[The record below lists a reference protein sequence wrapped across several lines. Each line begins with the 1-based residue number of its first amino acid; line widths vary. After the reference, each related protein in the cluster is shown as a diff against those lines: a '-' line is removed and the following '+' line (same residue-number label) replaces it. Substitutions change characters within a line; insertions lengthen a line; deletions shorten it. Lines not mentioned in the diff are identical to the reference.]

1 MRSVVAILKLFAFV
15 LVNIALVPPHTIIYL
30 VHKGR
35 GLHVIPKLYHTLAC
49 AIFQIRISHTGQ
61 PVADRQTL
69 FMSNHISYL
78 DIPLLSTR
86 IPRPHFVA
94 KKDVK
99 DWPVW
104 GFLAKLQQTA
114 FISRNPADAYKE
126 TQSLDAMV
134 RDGKNLVI
142 FAEGTST
149 DGTSVLPF
157 KSSLF
162 KIAFGE
168 HSDDLCVQPVTLRVK
183 AINGVPSNGGDPENL
198 YAWPREL
205 DMELIPHLWRFAK
218 SKGAEIEVI
227 FHNSVKPNAFSDRK
241 TLAKACCE
249 AVCNGLESS

>member
-1 MRSVVAILKLFAFV
+1 MRVLIATLKLFAFLV
-15 LVNIALVPPHTIIYL
+15 VNITLVPVHALIFAL
-30 VHKGR
+30 HKGAGR
-35 GLHVIPKLYHTLAC
+35 HIVPKLYHTLAC
-49 AIFQIRISHTGQ
+49 AVFQIRISHAGE
-61 PVADRQTL
+61 PVKDAQTL
-69 FMSNHISYL
+69 FMANHLSYF
-78 DIPLLSTR
+78 DIPLLSTLL
-86 IPRPHFVA
+86 PRPHFVA

-114 FISRNPADAYKE
+114 FISRNPAHAQKE
-126 TQSLDAMV
+126 TQSLETMV
-134 RDGKNLVI
+134 KDGKNLVI

-162 KIAFGE
+162 TIAYGE
-168 HSDDLCVQPVTLRVK
+168 HDDSLRIQPVTLRVK
-183 AINGVPSNGGDPENL
+183 SINGVRSSGGDIENL

-205 DMELIPHLWRFAK
+205 DMELIPHLWRFAQ

-227 FHNSVKPNAFSDRK
+227 FHDSIDPRAFSDRK
-241 TLAKACCE
+241 TLAKACFE